1 MDICNLMKKINQN
14 REKAAQN
21 TQDEIFRKMT
31 VEKKL
36 SLLNEFFRAGR
47 DLQKLNDRR
56 RRIIKIH

>member
-1 MDICNLMKKINQN
+1 MKKINQN